1 VLPHVL
7 TVTVTVTVPV
17 PVPVPVPVT
26 VTVTVTVTI
35 YWRGGRGRAG
45 RLGPE
50 GGGSAD
56 DREGG
61 RGGACV
67 TACIKRK
74 FLQSGLVF
82 LFVLL
87 LVYIYNKED

>member
-1 VLPHVL
+1 MAEARCRIPTRQRLHCPSQLWHAR
-7 TVTVTVTVPV
+7 P
-17 PVPVPVPVT
+17 PAAPSGIP
-26 VTVTVTVTI
+26 
-35 YWRGGRGRAG
+35 WRGGRGRAG
-45 RLGPE
+45 RLVPE

-87 LVYIYNKED
+87 LVYIYNKEN